1 MPQWIPQNIQKRL
14 LLYVLQQLSLFSEID
29 LPNLEEVSLN
39 NISLRDV
46 QIDPEKV
53 GKLPGCNLRYGQ
65 VGQLDLNGGVMG
77 GVNIDVSNVDLVVA
91 PDFDAG
97 TGPAGNGKDKN
108 DNVQFSIAQSTADL
122 ANTIIL
128 EKDGTTD
135 LINSE
140 DDDESDSD
148 DEEKSS
154 SSKSSTTSSGPI
166 KASALSGVM
175 AKAVEIAL
183 SRLQVTI
190 KNLSIKIVSELTDL
204 RVEIDEIS
212 IKTINGSKKINILG
226 IRIITLN
233 PEVNPGLSSTP
244 PKSQSNS
251 NSNTS
256 SGSTGNSDTTESVP
270 TSDDEDGYGDES
282 LMDSMVFT
290 HEEASSIYMS
300 ATSQSFR
307 RDGEEEKNK
316 TESLKSIVLFIDEVY
331 ASFEGLSQIS
341 NLEVAVGELKVGAV
355 PAFPTIM
362 SILTSMTR
370 NLKLKNYQKKKD
382 NFNIRKNS
390 KFPQYEADDSPPPQP
405 LQGAPNLPANVNDP
419 VHDEELD
426 SNQLFNKLHIK
437 HILVSLT
444 SAILSNGDLASQD
457 SNITV
462 SLKNFHVKEKN
473 SNLIYGGIETFS
485 INEVKGGETVDVFK
499 FVDDQQQ
506 SQENKS
512 TPPPPSSVPKADFRF
527 EYYVNSTETANKFKA
542 EFTTLCSKHAIV
554 NLTSTSLPILIN
566 FGNSASATFNHYNIF
581 KNSLNAFNSIRS
593 QYGGLNSL
601 SPLRSEISS
610 EDQKSGKT
618 PDIIFQSSLITINLK
633 LSDLTLRTV
642 ILPVSYKSDQ
652 NHMNIQKILL
662 SCIDHNKEES
672 LSSIANI
679 RLYLKAKEF
688 KSYVIRSSG
697 RAHTSAGS
705 SSATS
710 GISDSASP
718 STSDNSS
725 YPREIKLTSSLILA
739 VPDVTVTSS
748 FKLVRKIMAEF
759 KTFSTCLTSL
769 ESEVNSIEKS
779 FKTPNSSSAS
789 TPTSRHAKPLPA
801 QPSLLQNSIYASQRR
816 SRRIPDSKVSSSNLS
831 SEPTRSLAGSVAFRA
846 VVNSICFTITD
857 LFPKF
862 GSFSFKF
869 DKLSIDQLRNG
880 NLQGSV
886 LSLTLQREF
895 QGQIEKFIY
904 EFTDDLVRKSSYP
917 LIVFSLKK
925 FDKSVICD
933 ISVWNVIIEYYTVW
947 LRLVENEVHEQP
959 PVEAVLDAL
968 PDHQNDNSNNSTGG
982 SSSGSKKFEVKFT
995 LHDCVIGLSPGR
1007 LSCKG
1012 YVTVEKGTADIII
1025 GENQLF
1031 VKSSLRNISLLLIDD
1046 VKNLYSNEV
1055 AHTSSNVKKLPHG
1068 YNSPLSWFVELG
1080 CLKFGSINATHV
1092 GVTVNSNIDAIK
1104 ARNIRLGIKDK
1115 LPLLELKVN
1124 SDEYSITLCADS
1136 AHTLLQMINDLKSP
1150 IIFSDEEKF
1159 KVELSKE
1166 VNLLDGIGDLFSTET
1181 EGDQNSNSA
1190 SSLKGTFVTG
1200 GSNSPLLMVDEYI
1213 QNSANLNRS
1222 SLEMDM
1228 GGLSLSG
1235 SVKDVNS
1242 NLSSFDEDHFTLNK
1256 AKEKMHDEE
1265 IIPIISYVNVSKIH
1279 IYLYDG
1285 YDWKETRNAIKGAV
1299 KRVETQ
1305 AVQELKS
1312 KKSKVKFE
1320 EPNKASNYS
1329 EDEELEVPLIGE
1341 TLYQSIHLSIPVG
1354 TNPSK
1359 LTQNIN
1365 KNVQNIEHEGN
1376 DESGTPSTI
1385 DHKNLRLKRSK
1396 LHKLAIEVK
1405 NLEVE
1410 VSIFT
1415 TRDPRTNKGIVDDSE
1430 FKKDFEIVN
1439 SISLNIEN
1447 FQILDNVPTS
1457 TWHKFVGYLR
1467 TAGERELSTKALS
1480 LTLTNVR
1487 PNYSLCSTEAIINL
1501 SILPL
1506 RLYVDQDTLDFVTR
1520 IGEFKDSR
1528 FQLPIDDVLYIQRF
1542 KLGELR
1548 IKLDY
1553 KPKKVDYAGIRSGH
1567 TAEFIN
1573 FFVIDGADI
1582 VLRSVT
1588 LYGMLGFP
1596 KLGNELKNVWTPDIQ
1611 STQLSGVLAGLAPI
1625 RSIVN
1630 IGTGVKDLVAI
1641 PVKEYKKDGRLIRS
1655 LQKGAFSFAK
1665 TTGSELL
1672 KFGVKLAAGT
1682 QVLLEQGEEAFGGEG
1697 SAARLPSNKSRAS
1710 NDKGNSSE
1718 LDDDDFDDDDEI
1730 EIDDDGI
1737 FYVERHPDD
1746 RNPLVYAITDRKF
1759 VENNLMASSQ
1769 LLNQSMQIDN
1779 SHRNGL
1785 YGSSSRKLYSFAEMD
1800 DDSHTLDNHLL
1811 RSSLAKTKKSEKA
1824 KANSASG
1831 GSLGAKKKVAEDDES
1846 QRAISLYSNQPTGAQ
1861 EGLQLAY
1868 GSIGR
1873 NLKSAKVAV
1882 LRTRDAM
1889 ADAGSVPEAAVA
1901 MVKGAPVILIRP
1913 MIGATEAVSKT
1924 LLGLTNQ
1931 IDPSSKAESEE
1942 KYKPL

>member
-77 GVNIDVSNVDLVVA
+77 GVNIDVSNVELVIA

-97 TGPAGNGKDKN
+97 TGPSANGKGKN
-108 DNVQFSIAQSTADL
+108 GNVQFLIAQSTADL

-128 EKDGTTD
+128 EKDGTAD

-140 DDDESDSD
+140 DDDESES
-148 DEEKSS
+148 DEEDRVS
-154 SSKSSTTSSGPI
+154 SSKSSTPSSGPA
-166 KASALSGVM
+166 KTSALSGVM

-183 SRLQVTI
+183 LRLQVTI
-190 KNLSIKIVSELTDL
+190 KNLLIKIVSELTDL

-212 IKTINGSKKINILG
+212 IKTINGSKKINVLG

-244 PKSQSNS
+244 PRSQNNS

-256 SGSTGNSDTTESVP
+256 GGSTGNSDTTESVP
-270 TSDDEDGYGDES
+270 TSDDEDAYGDES

-300 ATSQSFR
+300 ATSQAFGC
-307 RDGEEEKNK
+307 DEEEERNK

-355 PAFPTIM
+355 PAFPTVM

-405 LQGAPNLPANVNDP
+405 LKGASNLPASANNP
-419 VHDEELD
+419 TNDEELE
-426 SNQLFNKLHIK
+426 SNQLFNKLHVK

-457 SNITV
+457 SSITV

-473 SNLIYGGIETFS
+473 LNLIYGGIETFT
-485 INEVKGGETVDVFK
+485 INEVKGGKTVDVFK

-506 SQENKS
+506 TQDNKS
-512 TPPPPSSVPKADFRF
+512 TPPPTSSVPKADLRF
-527 EYYVNSTETANKFKA
+527 EYYVNSTDTANKYKA

-554 NLTSTSLPILIN
+554 NITSTSLPILVN
-566 FGNSASATFNHYNIF
+566 FSNSASATFNHYNIF
-581 KNSLNAFNSIRS
+581 KNSLNAFNSIQS
-593 QYGGLNSL
+593 QSGGLNSL
-601 SPLRSEISS
+601 SPLRSNVSE
-610 EDQKSGKT
+610 EDQKPSKT
-618 PDIIFQSSLITINLK
+618 PDVIFQSSLITINLK
-633 LSDLTLRTV
+633 LSDLTIRTV
-642 ILPVSYKSDQ
+642 ILPVSYKLDQ

-662 SCIDHNKEES
+662 SCIDHNDEIL
-672 LSSIANI
+672 LSSISNI

-697 RAHTSAGS
+697 RAHASTGS
-705 SSATS
+705 ISATS
-710 GISDSASP
+710 GISDTASP

-739 VPDVTVTSS
+739 IPDITVTSS
-748 FKLVRKIMAEF
+748 FALVRKIMAEF

-769 ESEVNSIEKS
+769 ESEVNSIEKY

-789 TPTSRHAKPLPA
+789 TPASRHARSLPA

-816 SRRIPDSKVSSSNLS
+816 SRRIPDSKVSSSSLS
-831 SEPTRSLAGSVAFRA
+831 SEPTRSLAGSISFRA
-846 VVNSICFTITD
+846 VVNSICLKFTD

-862 GSFSFKF
+862 GAFSFKL
-869 DKLSIDQLRNG
+869 DKLSIDQLRSG
-880 NLQGSV
+880 NLQGSI

-895 QGQIEKFIY
+895 QDQIDKFIY

-933 ISVWNVIIEYYTVW
+933 ISVWNVMIEYYTVW
-947 LRLVENEVHEQP
+947 LRLIENEVHEQP
-959 PVEAVLDAL
+959 PVEAVLDVL
-968 PDHQNDNSNNSTGG
+968 PDHQKDSNNSNFASG
-982 SSSGSKKFEVKFT
+982 SSQGSSKFEVKFT

-1046 VKNLYSNEV
+1046 VKNLDSSEA
-1055 AHTSSNVKKLPHG
+1055 AHKSPHVKKLPHG
-1068 YNSPLSWFVELG
+1068 YNSPLSWFVAIG

-1104 ARNIRLGIKDK
+1104 ARNTRLGIKDK

-1124 SDEYSITLCADS
+1124 LDEHSITLCADS
-1136 AHTLLQMINDLKSP
+1136 AHTLLQMINDLKLP
-1150 IIFSDEEKF
+1150 IIFLDEEKF
-1159 KVELSKE
+1159 KVKLDEE
-1166 VNLLDGIGDLFSTET
+1166 VNLLDGIGDLFSTEP
-1181 EGDQNSNSA
+1181 GDDQNSNSI
-1190 SSLKGTFVTG
+1190 SSLKGNFVSG

-1222 SLEMDM
+1222 SLELDM
-1228 GGLSLSG
+1228 SGLSLSG

-1242 NLSSFDEDHFTLNK
+1242 NLNSFDEDHFTLNN
-1256 AKEKMHDEE
+1256 AKEKIHDEE
-1265 IIPIISYVNVSKIH
+1265 IIPIILYVNVSKMH

-1305 AVQELKS
+1305 AVQELRS

-1320 EPNKASNYS
+1320 EPNKTSTYS
-1329 EDEELEVPLIGE
+1329 DDEELEVPLIGE

-1365 KNVQNIEHEGN
+1365 KSVQNIGIERN
-1376 DESGTPSTI
+1376 DELVTPSTV
-1385 DHKNLRLKRSK
+1385 DHKNLKLKRSK
-1396 LHKLAIEVK
+1396 LHKLAVEVK

-1410 VSIFT
+1410 VSIYT
-1415 TRDPRTNKGIVDDSE
+1415 TRDPRTNKGIIDEKESH
-1430 FKKDFEIVN
+1430 KDFEIVN
-1439 SISLNIEN
+1439 SIALNIEN

-1467 TAGERELSTKALS
+1467 TAGERELLTKALS

-1528 FQLPIDDVLYIQRF
+1528 FQLPIDDILYIQRF

-1655 LQKGAFSFAK
+1655 LQKGAFLFAK

-1682 QVLLEQGEEAFGGEG
+1682 QVLLEHGEEAFGGEG
-1697 SAARLPSNKSRAS
+1697 SAARLPNNKNIAS
-1710 NDKGNSSE
+1710 NDKGNNSE

-1746 RNPLVYAITDRKF
+1746 RNPMVYAITDRKF

-1769 LLNQSMQIDN
+1769 LLNQSVQVDN
-1779 SHRNGL
+1779 SHRN

-1800 DDSHTLDNHLL
+1800 DDSHTIDNHLL
-1811 RSSLAKTKKSEKA
+1811 RSSLAKTKKPEKA
-1824 KANSASG
+1824 KINSASG
-1831 GSLGAKKKVAEDDES
+1831 GSLGAKKNVAEDDES

-1913 MIGATEAVSKT
+1913 MIGATEAVLKT

-1931 IDPSSKAESEE
+1931 IDPLLKAESEE